1 MKASLLLLTAAL
13 AAAVCLPAAAEPP
26 LPEATMD
33 IRPGQRQLSPI
44 EAFKYLDSLQV
55 FNQKEHTL
63 LDEIVYREATARF
76 RQNIQLWKE
85 NPETVRDYPWAAE
98 LLGIA
103 YRSRTAFLI
112 RPDILQSFISITS
125 DINAEDAYG
134 YTVMDYAVRE
144 SVSQFF
150 QPLLAA
156 GAKADVTRCDEDGR
170 TALYFAVFEGNR
182 SVAEYLLQQGSYVN
196 DFSHDGTSI
205 LSLALEQGHQEIVD
219 MLLATGA
226 KMEPDWEDDAGYTL
240 LHHAA
245 AGGCTEQVRRLI
257 QKGADISA
265 ATTEGKWTPLML
277 AAIHGHTDTVD
288 ELLKHGANLRQKN
301 DFGSTALE
309 EAVGEDSPCFPVLF
323 REARKQHLLTEQQL
337 SELLEEAII
346 GDKGE
351 TACFLLQNGARFNA
365 DDMGWQYLGFALR
378 RGDTKLLRLLEKAG
392 AQYDAC
398 TPDDEGVTQLM
409 LAAQQGY
416 RELTEQFLE
425 DGADVHAEDNE
436 GTNVMTYALIGGNE
450 QIIELLREA
459 GAILSPHA
467 ATPEAETHLLLAARH
482 GLIPQIKELMKQ
494 RAAVNAR
501 SKTGKT
507 ALMEA
512 LSHGQE
518 DAVKLLL
525 QFGAKW
531 KDNPTPGSPTLLMCA
546 AQGGSESYVSKL
558 LGTGSDPNRVIFPA
572 SDADT
577 PAGTTALM
585 IAAQHGHEKI
595 VRLLINA
602 GAFPHLCNED
612 GQTAADLARENGHTT
627 LADYLQSLP

>member
-1 MKASLLLLTAAL
+1 MKIPQLLLTAAL
-13 AAAVCLPAAAEPP
+13 AAALTLPTAAEPP
-26 LPEATMD
+26 PTNANVGLQSE
-33 IRPGQRQLSPI
+33 QKQLSPV
-44 EAFKYLDSLQV
+44 EAFKYLDALHV
-55 FNQKEHTL
+55 FNQKEYAL
-63 LDEIVYREATARF
+63 LDETVYRDATARF
-76 RQNIQLWKE
+76 RQNMQLWEK
-85 NPETVRDYPWAAE
+85 NPEAVRDYPWAAE
-98 LLGIA
+98 LLNIV
-103 YRSRTAFLI
+103 RQSRTAFLV
-112 RPDILQSFISITS
+112 RPDILQSFIGITA
-125 DINAEDAYG
+125 DINAEDTYG
-134 YTVMDYAVRE
+134 YTAMDYAVRE

-170 TALYFAVFEGNR
+170 TALYFAVFEDNR
-182 SVAEYLLQQGSYVN
+182 NATEYLLQQGSFVN

-205 LSLALEQGHQEIVD
+205 LSLALGQGHQEIVSI
-219 MLLATGA
+219 LLAAGA
-226 KMEPDWEDDAGYTL
+226 VLNPAWEDDEGYTL

-245 AGGCTEQVRRLI
+245 AGGCTEQVQQLI

-277 AAIHGHTDTVD
+277 AAEHGHTDTVD

-301 DFGSTALE
+301 EFGTTALE
-309 EAVGEDSPCFPVLF
+309 VALDEDSPCFPTLF
-323 REARKQHLLTEQQL
+323 REARKQHLLTGRKL

-346 GDKGE
+346 REKDE
-351 TACFLLQNGARFNA
+351 TACFLLQNGAGFNA
-365 DDMGWQYLGFALR
+365 EDMGWQYLGFALS
-378 RGDTKLLRLLEKAG
+378 RGNTQLLRLLEKAG

-409 LAAQQGY
+409 LAVQQGY

-425 DGADVHAEDNE
+425 DGANVHAEDNE

-467 ATPEAETHLLLAARH
+467 ATPEAENHLMLAARH
-482 GLIPQIKELMKQ
+482 GLIPQIKDLLRQ
-494 RAAVNAR
+494 RASVNAR

-525 QFGAKW
+525 QSGAKW
-531 KDNPTPGSPTLLMCA
+531 KDNPAPGSPTLLMCA
-546 AQGGSESYVSKL
+546 AQGGSEGYVRKL
-558 LGTGSDPNRVIFPA
+558 LGTGCDPNAVIFPA

-585 IAAQHGHEKI
+585 LAAQHGHEKI
-595 VRLLINA
+595 VRLLLSA
-602 GAFPHLCNED
+602 GAFPHLRDEN
-612 GQTAADLARENGHTT
+612 GQTASDLAREQGHTQ
-627 LADYLQSLP
+627 LADYLQTLP